1 MANNWLSLLKK
12 VPWSDVISSA
22 PKVAEGARKLWN
34 ATEPHA
40 PPPQQSSAAG
50 HQASIVEA
58 INHLDQRLSVAERT
72 TAELHEQMHTSSQL
86 IKALADQNAQL
97 IQRIETQRVRFV
109 WLCCA
114 TAVVAAFAVVAL
126 VTALR

>member
-1 MANNWLSLLKK
+1 MANNWLSLLKN

-40 PPPQQSSAAG
+40 SPPQPGAAS
-50 HQASIVEA
+50 HQATIVDA
-58 INHLDQRLSVAERT
+58 INGLDQRISVAEKT
-72 TAELHEQMHTSSQL
+72 AAELHEQMHASSQL

-97 IQRIETQRVRFV
+97 IQRLETQRVRFI

-114 TAVVAAFAVVAL
+114 TAVVAAVAVVAL

>member
-1 MANNWLSLLKK
+1 MANNWLSLLKN

-40 PPPQQSSAAG
+40 SSPPQPSAAS
-50 HQASIVEA
+50 HQASMAEA
-58 INHLDQRLSVAERT
+58 INALDQRVSVAEKT
-72 TAELHEQMHTSSQL
+72 AAELHEQMHASSQL

-97 IQRIETQRVRFV
+97 IQRLETQRVRFI

-114 TAVVAAFAVVAL
+114 TAVVAAVAVVAL

>member
-1 MANNWLSLLKK
+1 MANNWLSLLKN

-40 PPPQQSSAAG
+40 PPPQPGAAS
-50 HQASIVEA
+50 HQATIVDA
-58 INHLDQRLSVAERT
+58 INGLDQRVSVAEKT
-72 TAELHEQMHTSSQL
+72 AAELHEQMHASSQL

-97 IQRIETQRVRFV
+97 IQRLETQRVRFI

-114 TAVVAAFAVVAL
+114 TAVVAAVAVVAL

>member
-1 MANNWLSLLKK
+1 MANNWLSLLKN
-12 VPWSDVISSA
+12 VPWSEVISSA

-40 PPPQQSSAAG
+40 APAQQPGPAS
-50 HQASIVEA
+50 HQATMIDA
-58 INHLDQRLSVAERT
+58 INGLDHRVSVVERT
-72 TAELHEQMHTSSQL
+72 AAELHEQMHASSQL

-109 WLCCA
+109 WLCAA
-114 TAVVAAFAVVAL
+114 TGVVAVIAVVAL
-126 VTALR
+126 VNALR

>member
-1 MANNWLSLLKK
+1 MANNWLSLLKN

-40 PPPQQSSAAG
+40 PPPQPGAAG
-50 HQASIVEA
+50 HQATIVDA
-58 INHLDQRLSVAERT
+58 INGLDQRVSVAEKT
-72 TAELHEQMHTSSQL
+72 AAELHEQMHASSQL

-97 IQRIETQRVRFV
+97 IQRLETQRVRFI

-114 TAVVAAFAVVAL
+114 TAVVAAVAVVAL

>member
-1 MANNWLSLLKK
+1 MANNWLSLLKN

-40 PPPQQSSAAG
+40 SPQPQPGPAS
-50 HQASIVEA
+50 HQATIVDA
-58 INHLDQRLSVAERT
+58 INGLDQRLSVTEKTA
-72 TAELHEQMHTSSQL
+72 AELHEQMHASSQL

-97 IQRIETQRVRFV
+97 IQRIETQRVRIV
-109 WLCCA
+109 WLACA
-114 TAVVAAFAVVAL
+114 TAVVAAVAVVAL